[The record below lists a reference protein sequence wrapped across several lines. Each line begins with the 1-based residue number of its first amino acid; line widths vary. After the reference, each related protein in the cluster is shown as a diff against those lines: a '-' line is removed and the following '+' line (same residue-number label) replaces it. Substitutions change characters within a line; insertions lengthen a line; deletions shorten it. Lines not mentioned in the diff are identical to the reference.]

1 MKKKIMRLLGTAM
14 FCLIMVANAV
24 ASDDGTV
31 TDGNLVWLK
40 NANCFETQVWP
51 TARDLAANLKS
62 GSCGLRDGSTAG
74 QWRLPTQQ
82 ELQSR
87 QKNLQG
93 FYGVRLNLNYYWS
106 SSSFPGSMLDVWVV
120 NMHDGH
126 VLGLYKGTAAYVWP
140 VRAVK

>member
-1 MKKKIMRLLGTAM
+1 MKKKFIGLLSTTL
-14 FCLIMVANAV
+14 FCLMMVANAG

-51 TARDLAANLKS
+51 TAMNIAANLKS

-74 QWRLPTQQ
+74 QWRLPTQE
-82 ELQSR
+82 ELQRR

-106 SSSFPGSMLDVWVV
+106 SSLFPGTLSAWVV
-120 NMHDGH
+120 NMYDGH
-126 VLGLYKGTAAYVWP
+126 VLGLYKGKSAYVWP

>member
-51 TARDLAANLKS
+51 TAMDLAANLKS

-74 QWRLPTQQ
+74 QWRLPI
-82 ELQSR
+82 
-87 QKNLQG
+87 
-93 FYGVRLNLNYYWS
+93 
-106 SSSFPGSMLDVWVV
+106 
-120 NMHDGH
+120 
-126 VLGLYKGTAAYVWP
+126 
-140 VRAVK
+140 